1 MSIDFTIDGTT
12 YRLAAF
18 RSRQG
23 WLGEWL
29 DDASGRSGV
38 VPTPSGS
45 AEEALERA
53 REEALAVHCRNA
65 SLAPARTVVVPEAA
79 ASRL

>member
-1 MSIDFTIDGTT
+1 MNTDITIDGTT

-29 DDASGRSGV
+29 EEGSGRSGV
-38 VPTPSGS
+38 VSTPSGS
-45 AEEALERA
+45 AEEALDRA
-53 REEALAVHCRNA
+53 REEALAVHHRDA
-65 SLAPARTVVVPEAA
+65 ALAPVRTAVVP
-79 ASRL
+79 